1 MNQLEMRVAKLEK
14 NLMLYR
20 MFFVLIS
27 LGGLS
32 AVLMS
37 SGKKDAVPDVIQ
49 AKSFQ
54 VIDDY
59 GTTIATLGKD
69 KGNGSLTT
77 YSSGGKK
84 LVSLITSDGGAGG
97 INTFDNDGDL
107 LFKVTRT
114 AGGGGYMALCNE
126 SSKEIVEYGV
136 TDGQSGYMRI
146 NDKYGDKLAW
156 FTYTEGGGGYLALL
170 NNNQETIRFSTP
182 EAGGRVGISNKR
194 SKRVVYIGTQE
205 SLDGNIT
212 ISTSNGETLG
222 SIPK

>member
-59 GTTIATLGKD
+59 GTTITATLGKD

-84 LVSLITSDGGAGG
+84 LVSLINFRWWCRWYQYFS
-97 INTFDNDGDL
+97 DNDGDL

-114 AGGGGYMALCNE
+114 
-126 SSKEIVEYGV
+126 
-136 TDGQSGYMRI
+136 T
-146 NDKYGDKLAW
+146 
-156 FTYTEGGGGYLALL
+156 
-170 NNNQETIRFSTP
+170 
-182 EAGGRVGISNKR
+182 
-194 SKRVVYIGTQE
+194 
-205 SLDGNIT
+205 
-212 ISTSNGETLG
+212 GER
-222 SIPK
+222 

>member
-1 MNQLEMRVAKLEK
+1 
-14 NLMLYR
+14 
-20 MFFVLIS
+20 
-27 LGGLS
+27 
-32 AVLMS
+32 
-37 SGKKDAVPDVIQ
+37 
-49 AKSFQ
+49 
-54 VIDDY
+54 
-59 GTTIATLGKD
+59 
-69 KGNGSLTT
+69 
-77 YSSGGKK
+77 
-84 LVSLITSDGGAGG
+84 
-97 INTFDNDGDL
+97 
-107 LFKVTRT
+107 
-114 AGGGGYMALCNE
+114 MAYDE

-170 NNNQETIRFSTP
+170 NNNQEPFAFLP

-212 ISTSNGETLG
+212 ISNSNGETLG